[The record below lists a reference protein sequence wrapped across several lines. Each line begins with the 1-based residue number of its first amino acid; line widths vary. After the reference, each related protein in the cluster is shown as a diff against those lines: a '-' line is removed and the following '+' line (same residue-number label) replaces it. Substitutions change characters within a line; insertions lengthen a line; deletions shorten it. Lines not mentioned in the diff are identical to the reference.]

1 MIRHQTPSSSKNAD
15 PFLELKNAKAFLIS
29 QSDQQCFSYEDG
41 CFAAGNVF

>member
-29 QSDQQCFSYEDG
+29 QSDQQCFLMKMDALLPTT
-41 CFAAGNVF
+41 FL